1 MEKKFF
7 CFCSVV
13 DLSHM
18 QEKPMKF
25 FQAIFYDYSVEW
37 MVLDEGDKLF
47 EQGDAGF
54 RDQVATI
61 FQACDNPRV
70 RHVLFSATLA
80 NNVEEWSKLHLDN
93 VVRINIGTR
102 YLYLLFFNFLID

>member
-1 MEKKFF
+1 MVVEIFTSHAKKGYLIKLFYA
-7 CFCSVV
+7 V
-13 DLSHM
+13 
-18 QEKPMKF
+18 
-25 FQAIFYDYSVEW
+25 YDYSVEW

-54 RDQVATI
+54 REQVASI
-61 FQACDNPRV
+61 FKACDNPKI

-102 YLYLLFFNFLID
+102 YPFLSSI

>member
-1 MEKKFF
+1 M
-7 CFCSVV
+7 FCS
-13 DLSHM
+13 DSNLPC
-18 QEKPMKF
+18 KKAILLRF
-25 FQAIFYDYSVEW
+25 FYYDCSVEW

-47 EQGDAGF
+47 EQGDSGF
-54 RDQVATI
+54 RDQVASI
-61 FQACDNPRV
+61 FQACDNPKV

-102 YLYLLFFNFLID
+102 YYYLSTIQIYVDILF

>member
-1 MEKKFF
+1 
-7 CFCSVV
+7 
-13 DLSHM
+13 
-18 QEKPMKF
+18 
-25 FQAIFYDYSVEW
+25 

-61 FQACDNPRV
+61 FQACDNPKV

-102 YLYLLFFNFLID
+102 YPYIHPSIHPFFYSR

>member
-1 MEKKFF
+1 
-7 CFCSVV
+7 
-13 DLSHM
+13 
-18 QEKPMKF
+18 
-25 FQAIFYDYSVEW
+25 

-61 FQACDNPRV
+61 FQACDNPKV

-102 YLYLLFFNFLID
+102 YIHTSIHPSIHSFIHDESLEL

>member
-1 MEKKFF
+1 
-7 CFCSVV
+7 
-13 DLSHM
+13 
-18 QEKPMKF
+18 
-25 FQAIFYDYSVEW
+25 

-61 FQACDNPRV
+61 FQACDNPKV

-102 YLYLLFFNFLID
+102 YPYIHPSIHPSILLFTMKVWSYECF